1 MAAFVVSP
9 ACKHTGT
16 QVKRWVEN
24 HKADIAHYKATYEQ
38 YVAVR
43 AVQNH
48 TAQNASASAATHT
61 PPPTFGTALTVLGTK
76 QRLDSAAAGS
86 DIGKYFQAFTKYYTE
101 VCARECVCL
110 CVCVL
115 AAHTLEHPHT
125 CSRHAC
131 ANPNQHLRV
140 CVCVC
145 LCVCLC
151 VRACVCVRARVCVC
165 CLQVLKTPSIN
176 PDTSAKGKQ
185 TRVKKYQGPLFYQPD
200 SHVFSAVDTNTGAK
214 QGLFMYVTLL
224 RWCGLLSVLVD
235 TCAVAVDVLVTC
247 VAVLV
252 CCCLCWLTRVLLL
265 QLSWHVCLCADV
277 RASTQD
283 TADIYRHLQGLECCS
298 RDG

>member
-1 MAAFVVSP
+1 MPPQQWSQDEKRALKRQLYAHYDYDLRGTGAGVAAFVVSP

-101 VCARECVCL
+101 V
-110 CVCVL
+110 
-115 AAHTLEHPHT
+115 
-125 CSRHAC
+125 
-131 ANPNQHLRV
+131 
-140 CVCVC
+140 
-145 LCVCLC
+145 
-151 VRACVCVRARVCVC
+151 
-165 CLQVLKTPSIN
+165 LKTPSIN

-214 QGLFMYVTLL
+214 QGLFMTPRIFIATYKD
-224 RWCGLLSVLVD
+224 WS
-235 TCAVAVDVLVTC
+235 AV
-247 VAVLV
+247 
-252 CCCLCWLTRVLLL
+252 RV
-265 QLSWHVCLCADV
+265 
-277 RASTQD
+277 
-283 TADIYRHLQGLECCS
+283 TADDNAGSTEEVLQRRWVAPECPSCHTATTTINALKFKPCAGLTSWYAIMYHEFVCEHPPCDRS
-298 RDG
+298 TFSGLDPAVICRQTTT